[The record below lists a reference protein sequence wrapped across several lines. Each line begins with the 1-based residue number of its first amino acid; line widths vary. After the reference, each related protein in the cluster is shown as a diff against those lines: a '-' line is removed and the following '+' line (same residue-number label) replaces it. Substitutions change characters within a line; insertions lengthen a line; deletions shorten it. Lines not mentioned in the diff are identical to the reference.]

1 MKLQVSVDLLS
12 LDRAMDM
19 LKDVAPYID
28 IIEAGTPL
36 IKQEGLK
43 VIETFKQHF
52 PDKLIF
58 ADMKTMDA
66 GGLEAEMAFK
76 AGADF
81 TTVLAVSSDGTIE
94 GAITSARKYNRYVTA
109 DMISIRE
116 PIKRAQE
123 LERMGVNYLE
133 LHCGLDDQARHLC
146 ASTVDTLNSLRNVTS
161 IALSAAGGI
170 NENTIQQVESA
181 GADIAAVGAAIYS
194 SSSPQEA
201 ARRIRKKMTKLS
213 LGRG

>member
-12 LDRAMDM
+12 LEQAMNL
-19 LKDVAPYID
+19 LKEVAPYVD

-43 VIETFKQHF
+43 AVETFKQNF

-81 TTVLAVSSDGTIE
+81 TTILAVSNDGTIE
-94 GAITSARKYNRYVTA
+94 GAVTAAQKYNRYVTA
-109 DMISIRE
+109 DMIGVHDR
-116 PIKRAQE
+116 IKRAQE
-123 LERMGVNYLE
+123 LEHLGVNYLE
-133 LHCGLDDQARHLC
+133 LHCGLDEQAQHLC
-146 ASTVDTLNSLRNVTS
+146 GSTVNELNDLREKTS

-170 NENTIQQVESA
+170 NETTIQQVESA
-181 GADIAAVGAAIYS
+181 GAKIAAVGAAIYNAKL
-194 SSSPQEA
+194 PAEA
-201 ARRIRKKMTKLS
+201 ARRIREKIVSKE
-213 LGRG
+213 

>member
-12 LDRAMDM
+12 LEQAMNL
-19 LKDVAPYID
+19 LKEVYPYVD

-43 VIETFKQHF
+43 VVEAFKKYF

-81 TTVLAVSSDGTIE
+81 TTVLAVSNDNTIA
-94 GAITSARKYNRYVTA
+94 GAITAARKYGKYVTA
-109 DMISIRE
+109 DMISVPDRVS
-116 PIKRAQE
+116 RARQ
-123 LERMGVNYLE
+123 LQNLGVDYLE
-133 LHCGLDDQARHLC
+133 LHCGLDEQAHHLC
-146 ASTVDTLNSLRNVTS
+146 ASTVNELTAIRNAIS
-161 IALSAAGGI
+161 ISLSAAGGI
-170 NENTIQQVESA
+170 NEKTIQEVEAA
-181 GADIAAVGAAIYS
+181 GANVAAVGAAIYS
-194 SSSPQEA
+194 AKSPAEA
-201 ARRIRKKMTKLS
+201 ARRLQEKINSKA
-213 LGRG
+213 